1 MKDYKQAQEN
11 NISVLKMI
19 YSYILGTMNEIKQQ
33 IKDRIK
39 GTWIV
44 YSGEGVIMDMNWE

>member
-19 YSYILGTMNEIKQQ
+19 YSYILGTMKKLNNKLKIEL
-33 IKDRIK
+33 RVLEYY
-39 GTWIV
+39 IV
-44 YSGEGVIMDMNWE
+44 VKVLIMDMN